1 LRFLCLLKS
10 TNGRSIFRSVE
21 SAELTQAKRARSKGE
36 LTRQKVLERA
46 FAWAGA
52 SGLPSLT
59 IGELAADLGL
69 SKSGLFAH
77 FGSKEKLQLAVL
89 EYAAGQ
95 FEQQVFR
102 PALSHPR
109 GLPRLVALFE
119 NWLDW
124 IDGHERRGCV
134 FLSAAIDFDDRE
146 GPVRDAIA
154 DWFGKADAMITLA
167 MTLAQR
173 EGQLGCDADPAQ
185 LAFEFHGILL
195 KYHLAS
201 RLSRRPDG
209 RVRARAALRSLFS
222 HHVTSPGVLSH
233 VFPCS

>member
-1 LRFLCLLKS
+1 MDS
-10 TNGRSIFRSVE
+10 VARSQR
-21 SAELTQAKRARSKGE
+21 KRAPRKGE

-46 FAWAGA
+46 FTWAGEA
-52 SGLPSLT
+52 GLPSLT
-59 IGELAADLGL
+59 IGELSADLGL

-89 EYAAGQ
+89 EYAAGE
-95 FEQQVFR
+95 FERSVFR
-102 PALSHPR
+102 PALSRAR
-109 GLPRLVALFE
+109 GLPRLLAFFDS
-119 NWLDW
+119 WLDW

-146 GPVRDAIA
+146 GPVREAIA

-167 MTLAQR
+167 MTLAQK
-173 EGQLGCDADPAQ
+173 EGHLSCDADPAQ

-195 KYHLAS
+195 KYHLTS
-201 RLSRRPDG
+201 RLLRRADG
-209 RVRARAALRSLFS
+209 RVRARAALCSLFS

-233 VFPCS
+233 VFPCP